1 MTDSK
6 NTYIF
11 KKNIV
16 TEKDLPNIKTVYNYT
31 YEHENGDELVF
42 SDSLKEAYDGF
53 DSEDRE
59 GVKALY
65 GGNFPKELV
74 TGPKDGYDYFAFGL
88 LREDGHR
95 KFYVYP
101 DKTIT
106 ADYL

>member
-1 MTDSK
+1 MKENK

-16 TEKDLPNIKTVYNYT
+16 VNKDLPKIKTVHNYI
-31 YEHENGDELVF
+31 YEHKDGDELVF
-42 SDSLKEAYDGF
+42 SESLKEASDGF
-53 DSEDRE
+53 DSENRE
-59 GVKALY
+59 GIKMLY
-65 GGNFPKELV
+65 GGSFPKELV

-101 DKTIT
+101 DKTLT

>member
-1 MTDSK
+1 MEENK

-16 TEKDLPNIKTVYNYT
+16 TEKGLPNIKTVYNYA
-31 YEHENGDELVF
+31 YEHEDGDELVF

-59 GVKALY
+59 GIKALY
-65 GGNFPKELV
+65 GGSFPKELV
-74 TGPKDGYDYFAFGL
+74 TGPKDGYDYFAVGL

-101 DKTIT
+101 DKTLT

>member
-16 TEKDLPNIKTVYNYT
+16 TEKDLLNIKTVYNYT
-31 YEHENGDELVF
+31 YEPEEGDELVF
-42 SDSLKEAYDGF
+42 SDSLKEASDSF
-53 DSEDRE
+53 DSEDRG
-59 GVKALY
+59 GVKVLY
-65 GGNFPKELV
+65 GGSFPKELV
-74 TGPKDGYDYFAFGL
+74 TGSKDGYDYFAFGL

-106 ADYL
+106 KDYL